1 VDLATLIG
9 LFGAAVIIAASIALG
24 DGPLVFVNV
33 PSALIVFAGSLFV
46 VLAKFSVTQFLAA
59 VSVAARAFTLRLP
72 STEEAIAEILEVA
85 QVARRQGVLALESRT
100 YSSPYFGAGL
110 RLLIDGSDR
119 DTVQQYLERERVL
132 TLDHNRWGEK
142 VFRAFGDVG
151 PAMGMIGTLV
161 GLVQMLSNMSDP
173 QAIGPAM
180 AVALLT
186 TLYGA
191 VLATMVCIPIA
202 DKLNL
207 RMSEEARLQLLWTD
221 AVLAIQSG
229 TNPHVVEQLLSSY
242 LPADKKAARKDKS
255 EAEAA

>member
-1 VDLATLIG
+1 M
-9 LFGAAVIIAASIALG
+9 
-24 DGPLVFVNV
+24 
-33 PSALIVFAGSLFV
+33 
-46 VLAKFSVTQFLAA
+46 
-59 VSVAARAFTLRLP
+59 
-72 STEEAIAEILEVA
+72 
-85 QVARRQGVLALESRT
+85 
-100 YSSPYFGAGL
+100 
-110 RLLIDGSDR
+110 
-119 DTVQQYLERERVL
+119 QQYLERERVL

-161 GLVQMLSNMSDP
+161 GLVQMLSNMADP